1 MDGTVRF
8 ARLLALVVA
17 GWLAAVPAPVCAE
30 PGAAAAPAGPASAAP
45 PSAIPPSATDAQAEF
60 ERIQADIRLSDE
72 RVAALRA
79 EVERLERDR
88 GRIAD
93 ELVQAGERSRK
104 LETSLGDAEGRMTQ
118 LEAEM
123 SALAAKLYE
132 RRAVLAEVL
141 AGLQRLGRKP
151 PPAVVVRPGDALA
164 AVRSALL
171 MGAILPQLRE
181 EAMRLGRDLDT
192 MARLRDRLGRER
204 DSYRAD
210 LAALAEE
217 RTRLELLVEERRRS
231 KGDQERVLDAE
242 RRRATELAARSS
254 DLKDLIGRSERD
266 LDAGRRAAQ
275 QAAAAPTGPAVPS
288 APPPGGGATAVPT
301 PKQGDGAAPGGPAAT
316 TPPER
321 RLAAL
326 DPARMQPSRPFA
338 DLRGRMAMP
347 AIGVG
352 LRGFGD
358 DDGSGLTL
366 KGIQLATRP
375 RSTVTSP
382 ADGWVVY
389 AGTFRTYGK
398 LLIINGGG
406 GYHVVLAGMERINV
420 EIGQFVLAGEPVGEM
435 GERKAVTAPIA
446 DIKAGQPVLYVEFRK
461 DGSPIDPGPWW
472 AKNSG

>member
-1 MDGTVRF
+1 LAIR
-8 ARLLALVVA
+8 RLLSHIIVVA
-17 GWLAAVPAPVCAE
+17 AVAMTAPARAQAPAD
-30 PGAAAAPAGPASAAP
+30 PKAAAQG
-45 PSAIPPSATDAQAEF
+45 EF
-60 ERIQADIRLSDE
+60 ERLQGEIRLSDE
-72 RVAALRA
+72 RVAQLKA
-79 EVERLERDR
+79 EVERLENDR
-88 GRIAD
+88 SRIAA
-93 ELVQAGERSRK
+93 ELVAAGERSRK
-104 LETSLGDAEGRMTQ
+104 LEASLGDAEARMTS
-118 LEAEM
+118 LGADM
-123 SALAAKLYE
+123 ARLAASLYE

-151 PPAVVVRPGDALA
+151 PPAVVVRPEDALA

-171 MGAILPQLRE
+171 MGAILPELRE
-181 EAMRLGRDLDT
+181 QAATLARDLDA

-217 RTRLELLVEERRRS
+217 KTRLDLLIEERRQG
-231 KGDQERVLDAE
+231 KGDQERALAAE
-242 RRRATELAARSS
+242 RRRAEDLAARAR
-254 DLKDLIGRSERD
+254 DLKELIGRSERD
-266 LDAGRRAAQ
+266 LDAGRRAA
-275 QAAAAPTGPAVPS
+275 AAAEAAAPAAPSAEKTEPDQEDRSEKPTTPAAPPA
-288 APPPGGGATAVPT
+288 APPPDR
-301 PKQGDGAAPGGPAAT
+301 QI
-316 TPPER
+316 
-321 RLAAL
+321 AAL

-338 DLRGRMAMP
+338 DWRGHMILP
-347 AIGVG
+347 AVGAGV
-352 LRGFGD
+352 RNFGD

-366 KGIQLATRP
+366 KGIQIAARP
-375 RSTVTSP
+375 RSAVTSP

-389 AGTFRTYGK
+389 AGTFRSYGK

-435 GERKAVTAPIA
+435 GEKKPAAAPNA